1 MKKISRIFTITFLS
15 LVGIL
20 VVLVTTI
27 YALSSSRMNKTY
39 TVKSIPIPKFSKSV
53 DIVEGKRLYQSRG
66 CGDCHDVDGSGKTF
80 IEDPA
85 IGTLS
90 GSNLTA
96 GKGGILSDRTDEEL
110 AIAIRHGVGKNG
122 RALIFMPSTDFQG
135 MTNEDVGKLISFL
148 RSLPGIDKAQGEVK
162 PGLLGRFLFLIG
174 EIPVFVSAEII
185 NHEITHLTNI
195 TPSVSIEYGKYVAS
209 TCTGCHGF
217 NLKGGPIQG
226 APPEWPPAQNISKSG
241 INHYTEAN
249 FIQTIRTGKR
259 PDGSE
264 MKFPMPWKSLG
275 QLTDTELKALWM
287 YLQTIE

>member
-1 MKKISRIFTITFLS
+1 MKKIFRIFTITSLS

-27 YALSSSRMNKTY
+27 YALSSARMNKTY
-39 TVKSIPIPKFSKSV
+39 EVKSVPIPKFSKPV
-53 DIVEGKRLYQSRG
+53 DLAEGKRLYQSRG
-66 CGDCHDVDGSGKTF
+66 CGDCHDIDGSGRTF

-85 IGTLS
+85 LGRFS
-90 GSNLTA
+90 GSNLTS
-96 GKGGILSDRTDEEL
+96 GKGGILTERTDEEL

-122 RALIFMPSTDFQG
+122 RALLFMPSTDFQG
-135 MTNEDVGKLISFL
+135 ITNEDVGKLIAFL
-148 RSLPGIDKAQGEVK
+148 RSLPVVNKPQGDLKAG
-162 PGLLGRFLFLIG
+162 PLGRFLFLIG

-185 NHEITHLTNI
+185 NHEAIHLTNI
-195 TPSVSIEYGKYVAS
+195 TPSISLEYGKYVAS

-217 NLKGGPIQG
+217 SLKGGPIQG
-226 APPEWPPAQNISKSG
+226 APPEWPPAQDISKNG
-241 INHYTEAN
+241 LTHYSEAS

-275 QLTDTELKALWM
+275 QLTDTELKALWK
-287 YLQTIE
+287 YLQTI

>member
-1 MKKISRIFTITFLS
+1 MKKISRILTITFLS

-20 VVLVTTI
+20 LVLVTTI

-39 TVKSIPIPKFSKSV
+39 AVKFIPIPKFSKSV

-80 IEDPA
+80 IENPA

-148 RSLPGIDKAQGEVK
+148 RSLPGIDKVQGELK
-162 PGLLGRFLFLIG
+162 PGPLGRFLFLIG

-217 NLKGGPIQG
+217 SLKGGPIQG

-249 FIQTIRTGKR
+249 FIKTIRTGKR

>member
-1 MKKISRIFTITFLS
+1 MKKISRILTITFLS

-39 TVKSIPIPKFSKSV
+39 AVKSIPIPKFSKSV

-80 IEDPA
+80 IENPA

-148 RSLPGIDKAQGEVK
+148 RSLPGIDNVQGELK
-162 PGLLGRFLFLIG
+162 PGPLGRFLFLIG

-217 NLKGGPIQG
+217 SLKGGPIQG

>member
-1 MKKISRIFTITFLS
+1 MKKISSILTITFLS

-20 VVLVTTI
+20 VALAMTI
-27 YALSSSRMNKTY
+27 YLLSSIRMNKTY
-39 TVKSIPIPKFSKSV
+39 EVNSIPIPKFSKSA
-53 DIVEGKRLYQSRG
+53 DIAEGKRLYQSRG
-66 CGDCHDVDGSGKTF
+66 CSDCHDVDGSGKTF

-96 GKGGILSDRTDEEL
+96 GKGGILSERTDEEL

-135 MTNEDVGKLISFL
+135 MTNEDVGKLISYL
-148 RSLPGIDKAQGEVK
+148 RSTPAVNKPQGEVK
-162 PGLLGRFLFLIG
+162 PGPLGRFLFLIG

-185 NHEITHLTNI
+185 NHNAVHLTNI
-195 TPSVSIEYGKYVAS
+195 TPSISIEYGKYVAS

-217 NLKGGPIQG
+217 DLKGGPIQG
-226 APPEWPPAQNISKSG
+226 APPEWPPAQNISKTG
-241 INHYTEAN
+241 LNHYTEAN

-259 PDGSE
+259 PDGTE

-275 QLTDTELKALWM
+275 QLTDTELKALWK
-287 YLQTIE
+287 YLQSID

>member
-1 MKKISRIFTITFLS
+1 
-15 LVGIL
+15 
-20 VVLVTTI
+20 
-27 YALSSSRMNKTY
+27 MNKTY
-39 TVKSIPIPKFSKSV
+39 DVKSVPIPKFSKPI
-53 DIVEGKRLYQSRG
+53 DLAEGKRLYQSRG

-85 IGTLS
+85 IGILS

-96 GKGGILSDRTDEEL
+96 GKGGILADRTDEEL

-148 RSLPGIDKAQGEVK
+148 RSRPAIDKSQGEVK
-162 PGLLGRFLFLIG
+162 PGPLGRFLFLIG

-185 NHEITHLTNI
+185 NHETTHLANI

-226 APPEWPPAQNISKSG
+226 APPEWPPAQNISKHG
-241 INHYTEAN
+241 LTKYTESN

-259 PDGSE
+259 PDGTE

-287 YLQTIE
+287 YLQTIQ

>member
-1 MKKISRIFTITFLS
+1 
-15 LVGIL
+15 
-20 VVLVTTI
+20 
-27 YALSSSRMNKTY
+27 MNKTY
-39 TVKSIPIPKFSKSV
+39 AVKFIPIPKFSKSV

-80 IEDPA
+80 IENPA

-148 RSLPGIDKAQGEVK
+148 RSLPGIDKVQGELK
-162 PGLLGRFLFLIG
+162 PGPLGRFLFLIG

-217 NLKGGPIQG
+217 SLKGGPIQG

-249 FIQTIRTGKR
+249 FIKTIRTGKR